1 MATVNTVKIQDNL
14 TPRERELKPLKQSV
28 ASLIKKFDKKASENR
43 ELSNKLGAMSREL
56 SRMLTRLN

>member
-1 MATVNTVKIQDNL
+1 MATVNKISVQENL

-28 ASLIKKFDKKASENR
+28 ASLIKKFDKKALENR